1 MRESARKSKK
11 LAKEKQTFGQEKRP
25 RRKKKEKFIEK
36 DF

>member
-11 LAKEKQTFGQEKRP
+11 LANKSKFSA
-25 RRKKKEKFIEK
+25 KKKTKKKKEEKFIEK